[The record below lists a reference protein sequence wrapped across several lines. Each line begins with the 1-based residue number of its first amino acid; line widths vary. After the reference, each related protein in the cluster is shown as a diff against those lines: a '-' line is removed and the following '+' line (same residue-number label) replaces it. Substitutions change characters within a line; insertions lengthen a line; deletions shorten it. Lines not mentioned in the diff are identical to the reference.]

1 MNDLAWGLRSDQKL
15 SDSVKSIDLTII
27 LGPDTN
33 MLKRRGVVTLG
44 NILHMNTEELKD
56 FPSMGTSKFNRIFRV
71 ISAICENVNDEG
83 KVRWDSIDHKLFHK
97 NAPLKGLI
105 KDGILLQNFWGSSFY
120 ETILSDSAKSILLY
134 SILGPDANILQQNG
148 FETLGE
154 LLLTSPYRI
163 YDLRGMGTTK
173 FDRIFRLISAICAN
187 LNDEGE
193 VNWNSIDQKL
203 FHRDVSLNRIIHFRP
218 KNELSSAIKSIPLG
232 VIHLEVEGRPLKKRG
247 ISTVGDF
254 LELKEEELNSIKG
267 LGKKKIQRI
276 HDVLQA
282 IRMNILEN
290 DEVDWVTFAKSLD
303 IPVIPS
309 TGTPWSGEDFLQMVP
324 GINLEIIASCDDPME
339 KMIFSERL
347 IKKNSQQKTL
357 DALGKPFGVTRER
370 IRQKEAKLLSGLS
383 NGILYN
389 EYCKRN
395 FRFTPEFSKFF
406 RDAAKSFSNE
416 SDSLTFEYFITK
428 LADVW
433 KVKPL
438 QILPHWAFITA
449 ILTSKAKRPEGMRA
463 DDHIPLSLC
472 LNLPNNIAQKP
483 LTQLLLK
490 KHIKDFHKV
499 GILTIGDAIEHIVKG
514 DTSIDRK
521 SETFSVFNRILN
533 DIEKTRDDAEY
544 DQFFWLRYARNAGL
558 KVLPSNIINGPE
570 EFLSC
575 LNETLLSTL
584 EINTNRK
591 YLTDIFR
598 LRTSRSLND
607 RLTLEKTANALGTV
621 GPSVKNIETE
631 LVTLLHSQLIE
642 KNFTSS
648 NAFFHKK
655 FLKYWEEA
663 NEVYEKTKEFT
674 LFKESLSVKWD
685 VNFHALAKHA
695 DLIWT
700 VLNLYPQGRNVT
712 RKVEKR
718 IPDHNQSPLKQK
730 TGVIKLRGFRNVF

>member
-1 MNDLAWGLRSDQKL
+1 MIDLAWGLRLDQKL
-15 SDSVKSIDLTII
+15 SDSVGSIDLITI
-27 LGPDTN
+27 LGPDAN

-44 NILHMNTEELKD
+44 NILHINAEELRY
-56 FPSMGTSKFNRIFRV
+56 FPSMGTTKFNRIFRV

-83 KVRWDSIDHKLFHK
+83 KVRWDSIDHKLFHE

-105 KDGILLQNFWGSSFY
+105 KDGILPQNFWGSSFDK
-120 ETILSDSAKSILLY
+120 TILSDSAKSILLY

-154 LLLTSPYRI
+154 LLLTNPYRI
-163 YDLRGMGTTK
+163 YDLRGMGTKK
-173 FDRIFRLISAICAN
+173 FDRIFRLISAICEN

-193 VNWNSIDQKL
+193 VNWNSIDPKL
-203 FHRDVSLNRIIHFRP
+203 FHRDVSQNRIIHLRP
-218 KNELSSAIKSIPLG
+218 ENELSSAIKSIPLSD
-232 VIHLEVEGRPLKKRG
+232 IHLEAEGRPLKKGG

-254 LELKEEELNSIKG
+254 LELKEEELHSFKG

-290 DEVDWVTFAKSLD
+290 GEVNWVTFAKSLD

-309 TGTPWSGEDFLQMVP
+309 TGTPRNGEEFLQMIP
-324 GINLEIIASCDDPME
+324 RINLEIIASCDDPME
-339 KMIFSERL
+339 KMLFSERL

-438 QILPHWAFITA
+438 EILPHWAFITA

-463 DDHIPLSLC
+463 DHHIPLSLC

-499 GILTIGDAIEHIVKG
+499 GILTIGDAIEHLVKG
-514 DTSIDRK
+514 DTSINRK

-533 DIEKTRDDAEY
+533 DIEKTTNDTET
-544 DQFFWLRYARNAGL
+544 DQPFWLRYAGNAGL
-558 KVLPSNIINGPE
+558 NVLPSNRINVPA

-584 EINTNRK
+584 QINTNWK
-591 YLTDIFR
+591 YVTDVFR
-598 LRTSRSLND
+598 LRTSRPFND
-607 RLTLEKTANALGTV
+607 RLTLEKTANTLGTH
-621 GPSVKNIETE
+621 GPSVKRIETDLISILNTQ
-631 LVTLLHSQLIE
+631 LVERNFTHSQV
-642 KNFTSS
+642 
-648 NAFFHKK
+648 FFHEN

-663 NEVYEKTKEFT
+663 NEVYEKTKDFI

-685 VNFHALAKHA
+685 LNFQALAKHA

-700 VLNLYPQGRNVT
+700 ILNRYPHG
-712 RKVEKR
+712 RKVARKEQKS
-718 IPDHNQSPLKQK
+718 IADFKQSPLKQK